1 LFTKE
6 KMVGA
11 SFFYKKTKKKF
22 LIESF
27 LKKMAAAVK
36 KPDAR
41 KARGANVRGK
51 DLETENLDQ
60 NQRDQREK
68 GSRAKKT
75 TISTE
80 AAKSIPTRTLARR
93 GGGGGG
99 KRGACG
105 PGQGTGR
112 RRAGTAVK
120 GKNKKPL
127 FTPDQVKEIVNIAL
141 KLKTF
146 LGRTYSLPED
156 FCKARRWVS
165 LCQKTNGE
173 NGMN

>member
-1 LFTKE
+1 
-6 KMVGA
+6 
-11 SFFYKKTKKKF
+11 
-22 LIESF
+22 
-27 LKKMAAAVK
+27 MAAAVK
-36 KPDAR
+36 KTDAR
-41 KARGANVRGK
+41 KARGVNVRK
-51 DLETENLDQ
+51 DQETENLDQ
-60 NQRDQREK
+60 NRKDQSEK
-68 GSRAKKT
+68 GSRTKKT
-75 TISTE
+75 TVPTE

-112 RRAGTAVK
+112 RRRAGTAVK
-120 GKNKKPL
+120 GKNKNPL

-156 FCKARRWVS
+156 FCKARRWVA